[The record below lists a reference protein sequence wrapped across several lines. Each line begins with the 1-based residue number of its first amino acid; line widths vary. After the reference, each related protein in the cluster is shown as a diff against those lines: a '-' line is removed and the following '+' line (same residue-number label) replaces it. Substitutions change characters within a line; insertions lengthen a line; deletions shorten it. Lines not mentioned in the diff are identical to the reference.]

1 MASQPMRPLEWG
13 YKEKTGALDCR
24 QPSRASPKDGER
36 SSVLRRGGRA
46 LGGDTVTSGLSLP
59 EPIKTSMYE
68 ISLFL

>member
-1 MASQPMRPLEWG
+1 MGLQG
-13 YKEKTGALDCR
+13 
-24 QPSRASPKDGER
+24 KDRGSGLQAAQQGFTEGRTER

-68 ISLFL
+68 ISLIL